1 MKSIPQK
8 NNHGTSH
15 CLVGTRSTASPI
27 KFGSRWKACIPN
39 CAFTLI
45 ELLVVI
51 AIIAILAS
59 LLLPA
64 LSGAKRLARSI
75 QCQSN
80 LRQLQFTWQ
89 MYTDDHNGRL
99 VPNWIMLPSWSD
111 YRVQYSTANSWVS
124 GSAMLD
130 DSLDGIHQGALWPY
144 AKNEEIYRCP
154 ADQTLW
160 PYGVRRA
167 TRPFNVALSVAMNG
181 GWNDTCGKAARPWF
195 KVTLSELVQ
204 PSALFTFID
213 VEAPSMTSGSF
224 VADPDDPNY
233 WYMVP
238 GARDRGNG
246 ANVIFAD
253 GHVAYHK
260 WKFPGRTRRAFTEDF
275 KNHLDRADFAW
286 ILSVMPD
293 RNEQ

>member
-1 MKSIPQK
+1 MKPELEETP
-8 NNHGTSH
+8 G
-15 CLVGTRSTASPI
+15 RS
-27 KFGSRWKACIPN
+27 CQ

-51 AIIAILAS
+51 AIIAILAA

-75 QCQSN
+75 TCQSN
-80 LRQLQFTWQ
+80 LRQLQLTWQ
-89 MYTDDHNGRL
+89 MYADDNNDRL
-99 VPNWIMLPSWSD
+99 VPNWIILPSWSE
-111 YRVQYSTANSWVS
+111 YRVQYSTTNSWVS

-130 DSLDGIHQGALWPY
+130 DSLELIHQGALWYY
-144 AKNEEIYRCP
+144 AKNEGSYRCP

-195 KVTLSELVQ
+195 KVTLSEVVR
-204 PSALFTFID
+204 PSSLLTFLD
-213 VEAPSMTSGSF
+213 EEAPSMTSGSF
-224 VADPDDPNY
+224 VVDPEDPGH

-246 ANVIFAD
+246 ANEAFAD
-253 GHVAYHK
+253 GHVGFHK
-260 WKFPGRTRRAFTEDF
+260 WNFPNRTRVGFTTVVS
-275 KNHLDRADFAW
+275 NQRDRADMAW
-286 ILSVMPD
+286 ILSALSNTNGP
-293 RNEQ
+293 